1 MQVFGV
7 LTSLLA
13 LLVQLPGSAKTQL
26 TGVQTIALPANT
38 PGDALGLAE
47 LGTAEAVERLC
58 ARNITSVQYATA
70 LLQRG
75 HLWECL
81 NAFSEVDVER
91 VLTEAQAVDDRA
103 AAGRDVGPLCGLSI
117 VVKDLY
123 DVANYTTAAGTPSL
137 TGNVPQNNSVLIDKF
152 LAANGVVLGKTR
164 MHELAYGVTSINPF
178 FGPVLNPYNNTCHT
192 GGSSGGTA
200 ALIAAR
206 ATSAGFCSDTGGS
219 CRIPGAMCGTAG
231 FRPTSGCYDAGD
243 GIVPLVPSRDTP
255 GMMAR
260 SVEDI
265 ILMNSV
271 LSSCNTSIPAVSLSG
286 LRVGFATN
294 WWSQVAD
301 ESNSAYEQAF
311 TALQEA
317 GVELVDVDFS
327 SVQSFSDQLFP
338 DVSGYTF
345 EMPGA
350 ISKYLYRH
358 KSDLSFYTL
367 AEEIASPTVY
377 STVQGIVEKPAEV
390 YPTLQD
396 YINIFSTYRPQLTAM
411 YNAKYDEAEVDI
423 IMTPMTSVPATPI
436 SATEPYTSF
445 KGRYLLNRDL
455 LRVTSVIEPEIGAPG
470 LNIPIGLGETSLPV
484 GLQIQA
490 RSGYDN
496 LLLAVGEAMQDV
508 LPQMPPPPAPLCTGC
523 SPQALTQQVTYS
535 GTGPLQN
542 GQTTSAYTL
551 SFEGACPIKSM
562 MQTVLASSAVQD
574 NVNSVVTFD

>member
-260 SVEDI
+260 S
-265 ILMNSV
+265 
-271 LSSCNTSIPAVSLSG
+271 
-286 LRVGFATN
+286 
-294 WWSQVAD
+294 
-301 ESNSAYEQAF
+301 SNSAYEQAF

-490 RSGYDN
+490 RSGALCNASIFSCDCGDFDWVLTTRIQR
-496 LLLAVGEAMQDV
+496 LL
-508 LPQMPPPPAPLCTGC
+508 
-523 SPQALTQQVTYS
+523 
-535 GTGPLQN
+535 
-542 GQTTSAYTL
+542 
-551 SFEGACPIKSM
+551 
-562 MQTVLASSAVQD
+562 
-574 NVNSVVTFD
+574 